1 MDFEELFREHRAD
14 VERFVK
20 FRLPSAADAE
30 DVLQESFFAAFL
42 QFPSL
47 KGKKTL
53 KHGFW
58 GLHGINATIISGKE
72 RNSGRYP

>member
-30 DVLQESFFAAFL
+30 EDRKSTRL
-42 QFPSL
+42 
-47 KGKKTL
+47 
-53 KHGFW
+53 
-58 GLHGINATIISGKE
+58 
-72 RNSGRYP
+72 NSSHP